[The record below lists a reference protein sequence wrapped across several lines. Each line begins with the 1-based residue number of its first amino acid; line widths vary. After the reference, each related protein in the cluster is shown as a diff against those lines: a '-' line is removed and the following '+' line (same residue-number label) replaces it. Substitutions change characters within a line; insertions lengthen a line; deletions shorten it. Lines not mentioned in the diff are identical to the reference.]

1 MQSPSPQ
8 IHQSLQ
14 SSAPQILALIDRLK
28 AICARSGLGNDAGEY
43 KIITQIFLYK
53 FLSDKFI
60 YEIKCAEPSLKELD
74 SSKLPSHLK
83 ALSADDYQML
93 CEDIGA
99 NVAFMPDELL
109 PHLFAQQN
117 TANFHKMLDE
127 ALENISSRNVEIFSI
142 TTEGG
147 SKIKLFE
154 PISSIIID
162 TSKRD
167 NFAKA
172 LISSLVDF
180 DFEAFFDKGY
190 DFFAPLFE
198 YLIKDYNKDNGGKY
212 AEYYTP
218 ASVSSIMAR
227 ILVGDSSPKSV
238 SIYDPSAGS
247 GTLLMSLA
255 HTIGQDKCSIYAQDI
270 SQKSSQLLRLNLILN
285 NLSHSIHNI
294 TQGNTLTHPKHTH
307 KLFDF
312 IVSNPPFK
320 LDFSEYRAQ
329 LDAQKQRFFAGVPK
343 VPNKKLESMAI
354 YLCFFQHL
362 LNSLSPKGRAAIV
375 VPTGFITATSGIE
388 KTLRQALV
396 DSSSL
401 LGCITMPPNIF
412 ATTGTNVSIV
422 FIDRSKP
429 HTHALL
435 MDASKLGSKQKVEKN
450 ERTILSQD
458 DEDKIIGTFLRQEE
472 VKDFSISVPLESI
485 AQKGY
490 SFSAGQ
496 YFDFSIEHID
506 LSQEEFDAQLESSK
520 ARLQELFAES
530 RVLQGEILTNF
541 ERLHFKG

>member
-1 MQSPSPQ
+1 MQVPNTQTPPNTT
-8 IHQSLQ
+8 
-14 SSAPQILALIDRLK
+14 PQILALIDRLK

-43 KIITQIFLYK
+43 KIITQVFLYK

-60 YEIKCAEPSLKELD
+60 YEIKRAEPSLEKLD
-74 SSKLPSHLK
+74 SSKLLSHLK
-83 ALSADDYQML
+83 SLSTDDYAML

-99 NVAFMPDELL
+99 NVIFLPDELL
-109 PHLFAQQN
+109 PYLFERQN
-117 TANFHKMLDE
+117 ESSFHKRLDE
-127 ALENISSRNVEIFSI
+127 ALENLSSRNLEIFSI

-154 PISSIIID
+154 PISPIITD
-162 TSKRD
+162 ASKRD

-172 LISSLVDF
+172 LVSSLVDF
-180 DFEAFFDKGY
+180 DFEAIFDQGY

-227 ILVGDSSPKSV
+227 ILVGDTSPKSV

-320 LDFSEYRAQ
+320 LDFSEYRAE
-329 LDAQKQRFFAGVPK
+329 LDAQKERFFAGVPK

-375 VPTGFITATSGIE
+375 VPTGFITATKIE
-388 KTLRQALV
+388 KTLRKVLV

-412 ATTGTNVSIV
+412 ATTDTNVSIV

-458 DEDKIIGTFLRQEE
+458 DEAKIIGTFLRQEE
-472 VKDFSISVPLESI
+472 IKDFSISVPLESI

-530 RVLQGEILTNF
+530 RVLQGEIVASF

>member
-1 MQSPSPQ
+1 MQQNPNTQ
-8 IHQSLQ
+8 D
-14 SSAPQILALIDRLK
+14 ATPQILALIDRLK

-43 KIITQIFLYK
+43 KIITQVFLYK

-60 YEIKCAEPSLKELD
+60 YEIRRTEPSLEKLD
-74 SSKLPSHLK
+74 SSALLSHLK
-83 ALSADDYQML
+83 SLSKDDYQML

-99 NVAFMPDELL
+99 NVIFLPDELL
-109 PHLFAQQN
+109 PYLFERQN
-117 TANFHKMLDE
+117 ESNFHKRLDE
-127 ALENISSRNVEIFSI
+127 ALENLSSRNLEIFSI

-154 PISSIIID
+154 PISSIITD
-162 TSKRD
+162 ASKRD

-172 LISSLVDF
+172 LVSSLVDF
-180 DFEAFFDKGY
+180 DFEAIFDKGY

-218 ASVSSIMAR
+218 ASVSSVMAR
-227 ILVGDSSPKSV
+227 ILVGDTSPKSV

-255 HTIGQDKCSIYAQDI
+255 HTIGQDKCTIYAQDI

-294 TQGNTLTHPKHTH
+294 AQGNTLTHPKHTH

-312 IVSNPPFK
+312 IVSNPPFR

-329 LDAQKQRFFAGVPK
+329 LDAQKQRFFAGVPNI
-343 VPNKKLESMAI
+343 PNKKLESMAI

-375 VPTGFITATSGIE
+375 VPTGFITATSSIE
-388 KTLRQALV
+388 KTLRQVLV
-396 DSSSL
+396 DSQSL

-422 FIDRSKP
+422 FIDRSTP

-435 MDASKLGSKQKVEKN
+435 MDASKLGEKQKVEKN

-458 DEDKIIGTFLRQEE
+458 DEAKIIGAFLRQEE
-472 VKDFSISVPLESI
+472 IKDFSISVPLESI
-485 AQKGY
+485 AEKGY

-496 YFDFSIEHID
+496 YFDFTLEHID

-520 ARLQELFAES
+520 ARLQELFTES
-530 RVLQGEILTNF
+530 SKLQGEILTSF
-541 ERLHFKG
+541 EKLKFKG

>member
-1 MQSPSPQ
+1 MQQNPNTQ
-8 IHQSLQ
+8 D
-14 SSAPQILALIDRLK
+14 ATPQILALIDRLK

-74 SSKLPSHLK
+74 SSKLLSHLK
-83 ALSADDYQML
+83 ALSADDYTML

-109 PHLFAQQN
+109 PYLFERQN
-117 TANFHKMLDE
+117 ESNFHKRFDE
-127 ALENISSRNVEIFSI
+127 ALENLSSRNLEIFSI

-154 PISSIIID
+154 PISSIITD
-162 TSKRD
+162 ASKRD

-172 LISSLVDF
+172 LVSSLVDF
-180 DFEAFFDKGY
+180 DFEAIFDKGY

-218 ASVSSIMAR
+218 ASVSSVMAR
-227 ILVGDSSPKSV
+227 ILVGDTSPKSV

-255 HTIGQDKCSIYAQDI
+255 HTIGQDKCTIYAQDI

-294 TQGNTLTHPKHTH
+294 AQGNTLTHPKHTH

-312 IVSNPPFK
+312 IVSNPPFR
-320 LDFSEYRAQ
+320 LDFSEYRAE

-375 VPTGFITATSGIE
+375 VPTGFITATKIE
-388 KTLRQALV
+388 KTLRQVLV
-396 DSSSL
+396 DSQSL

-429 HTHALL
+429 HMHALL
-435 MDASKLGSKQKVEKN
+435 MDASKLGSKQKVENN

-458 DEDKIIGTFLRQEE
+458 DEAKIIGTFLRQEE
-472 VKDFSISVPLESI
+472 IKDFSISVPLESI

-496 YFDFSIEHID
+496 YFDFTLEHID
-506 LSQEEFDAQLESSK
+506 LS
-520 ARLQELFAES
+520 
-530 RVLQGEILTNF
+530 
-541 ERLHFKG
+541 

>member
-1 MQSPSPQ
+1 MQQNPNTQ
-8 IHQSLQ
+8 D
-14 SSAPQILALIDRLK
+14 ATPQILALIDRLK

-60 YEIKCAEPSLKELD
+60 YEIKRTEPSLEKLD
-74 SSKLPSHLK
+74 SSALLSHLK
-83 ALSADDYQML
+83 ALSADDYTML
-93 CEDIGA
+93 REDIGA

-109 PHLFAQQN
+109 PYLFERQN
-117 TANFHKMLDE
+117 ESNFHKRLDE
-127 ALENISSRNVEIFSI
+127 ALENLSSRNLEIFSI

-154 PISSIIID
+154 PISSIITD
-162 TSKRD
+162 ASKRD

-172 LISSLVDF
+172 LVSSLVDF
-180 DFEAFFDKGY
+180 DFEAIFDKGY

-218 ASVSSIMAR
+218 ASVSSVMAR
-227 ILVGDSSPKSV
+227 ILVGDTSPKSV

-255 HTIGQDKCSIYAQDI
+255 HTIGQDKCTIYAQDI

-294 TQGNTLTHPKHTH
+294 AQGNTLTHPKHTH
-307 KLFDF
+307 KSFDF

-320 LDFSEYRAQ
+320 LDFSEYRAE

-388 KTLRQALV
+388 KTLRQVLV
-396 DSSSL
+396 DSQSL

-458 DEDKIIGTFLRQEE
+458 DEAKIIGTFLRQEE
-472 VKDFSISVPLESI
+472 IKDFSISVPLESI

-496 YFDFSIEHID
+496 YFDFTLEHID

-530 RVLQGEILTNF
+530 RVLQGEIVASF
-541 ERLHFKG
+541 ERLKFKG

>member
-1 MQSPSPQ
+1 MQVPNTQTPPNTT
-8 IHQSLQ
+8 
-14 SSAPQILALIDRLK
+14 PQILALIDRLK

-43 KIITQIFLYK
+43 KIITQVFLYK

-60 YEIKCAEPSLKELD
+60 YEIKRAEPSLEKLD
-74 SSKLPSHLK
+74 SSKLLSHLK
-83 ALSADDYQML
+83 SLSTDDYAML

-99 NVAFMPDELL
+99 NVIFLPDELL
-109 PHLFAQQN
+109 PYLFERQN
-117 TANFHKMLDE
+117 ESSFHKRLDE
-127 ALENISSRNVEIFSI
+127 ALENLSSRNLEIFSI

-154 PISSIIID
+154 PISPIITD
-162 TSKRD
+162 ASKRD

-172 LISSLVDF
+172 LVSSLVDF
-180 DFEAFFDKGY
+180 DFEAIFDQGY

-227 ILVGDSSPKSV
+227 ILVGDTSPKSV

-320 LDFSEYRAQ
+320 LDFSEYRAE
-329 LDAQKQRFFAGVPK
+329 LDAQKERFFAGVPK

-375 VPTGFITATSGIE
+375 VPTGFITATKIE
-388 KTLRQALV
+388 KTLRKVLV

-412 ATTGTNVSIV
+412 ATTDTNVSIV

-458 DEDKIIGTFLRQEE
+458 DEAKIIGTFLRQEE
-472 VKDFSISVPLESI
+472 IKDFSISVPLESI
-485 AQKGY
+485 AQKDY

-530 RVLQGEILTNF
+530 RVLQGEIVASF